1 MPLEPV
7 PPAAVSDTAPM
18 EQTKKKFPGLAG
30 AVGLLLFSILVQILM
45 LLVLV
50 AYNWVVH
57 KNLSTTSL
65 VTSLPIFI
73 LTYLVTFGST
83 VLLGRR
89 LTREPFRAVFRYT
102 AFSWKII
109 PWFIPLLLGL
119 AIVLFETMAA
129 VTLIKPVSPWLMEL
143 MRRLMEQS
151 VPLALLAGGV
161 LGPFLEE
168 MLFRG
173 LVLRGFLD
181 RYSPW
186 QAIVLSSLLFG
197 ILHLNIWQF
206 VSAFV
211 LGLVLGWM
219 YMRTRSLWPCFLV
232 HSLHNSSITLTGTL
246 IYASLLGYPEEVVEA
261 TVMPLLPW
269 WLVVAGMAL
278 LGLSLLAIHR
288 LLPSRESAAG
298 AVVVAVD

>member
-1 MPLEPV
+1 MPLESV
-7 PPAAVSDTAPM
+7 SPAASIDAAPM
-18 EQTKKKFPGLAG
+18 EPSRKKFPSLAG

-45 LLVLV
+45 LLGLV
-50 AYNWVVH
+50 AYNWIVH
-57 KNLSTTSL
+57 QNFSAAGMAA
-65 VTSLPIFI
+65 SLPIFI

-83 VLLGRR
+83 VLLGWR
-89 LTREPFRAVFRYT
+89 LTREPFRTVFRFT
-102 AFSWKII
+102 AFSYKII
-109 PWFIPLLLGL
+109 PWFISLLLGL
-119 AIVLFETMAA
+119 AVVLFETMAV

-151 VPLALLAGGV
+151 VPLALLAGGI

-173 LVLRGFLD
+173 LVLRGFLH

-219 YMRTRSLWPCFLV
+219 YMRTRSLWPCFIL

-269 WLVVAGMAL
+269 WLVVAGVAL
-278 LGLSLLAIHR
+278 LAFSLLAIHR
-288 LLPSRESAAG
+288 LLLNWESAAG
-298 AVVVAVD
+298 AVVGAAD